1 MDATLQVSIYFP
13 EQQHPR
19 FGILRAVVKDTT
31 DENNSSSRGQ
41 MVYLDSDGKVAN
53 NIATPDL
60 NRPNPLTD
68 GRWHMVTI
76 TTQPDLST
84 GFLLFLDGIVVGTMR
99 RGTYTGDADDN
110 QVAVVLYRS
119 VYCLG
124 PGTQHL

>member
-1 MDATLQVSIYFP
+1 
-13 EQQHPR
+13 
-19 FGILRAVVKDTT
+19 
-31 DENNSSSRGQ
+31 

-110 QVAVVLYRS
+110 QVAVVLYPS